1 MKRRSS
7 EFYFKPFNRGLNNS
21 NVDIEK
27 VFHSALLR
35 NEVPTH
41 ATSWMTLENTMI
53 SERSQ
58 AGIKDHKLPDSTE
71 MKCPG

>member
-41 ATSWMTLENTMI
+41 ATWMDLKNVMLN
-53 SERSQ
+53 ERIQSQ
-58 AGIKDHKLPDSTE
+58 KAT
-71 MKCPG
+71 